1 MRNVMLGLCG
11 LMSASALT
19 GCRNRAYNDLYVE
32 NMASEI
38 RDLENQLYEYDHE
51 YRLLE
56 QELQSLR
63 QQNAALRSVPSSDT
77 IKRSLL
83 SPSPTPDYYNQPKD
97 TPTPLEF
104 QPRKQNLPLTPAPL
118 PGAKDQPAEP
128 DSILEDGRSSRQQ
141 APQIEEIPL
150 PRAGGNTPSGPA
162 VAPERLPNLP
172 PVVTPPAANQPGS
185 DPRPVFPDS
194 NLPGL
199 RDSNPNN
206 PTTPKLSPSVEG
218 DEIKPDELMPPTIEP
233 GVPVPPALPN
243 VSQRTDGTPVAP
255 EDNLEMNLSRIDIP
269 GLNSSTQLASNS
281 QIKQATIQIATEKVT
296 DTRVVEL
303 AFHPT
308 LSRAI
313 DMDDRPDDDGLYLVL
328 QPKNERGQMVPVAA
342 SLIIFALD
350 PAREGDAAKI
360 GRWEYSAADIE
371 SKLQPIGSEQGI
383 HLRLPWNGPDPSADR
398 VIVFALFKF
407 DNGRQVMGEKEIF
420 ISSDGSHKTVW
431 TPRGDHNGALPV
443 VAQAGYSTIPLP
455 HSSGNTVVRPASGT
469 STLEPAPEPH
479 GFRPN

>member
-1 MRNVMLGLCG
+1 MRHVLLGLFG

-56 QELQSLR
+56 QELESLR
-63 QQNAALRSVPSSDT
+63 HQNAALRAVPSPST
-77 IKRSLL
+77 TKRSLL
-83 SPSPTPDYYNQPKD
+83 SPSPTPDYYNQPES
-97 TPTPLEF
+97 TPAPLEF
-104 QPRKQNLPLTPAPL
+104 QPRKQSLPLAPAPQA
-118 PGAKDQPAEP
+118 GAKGQPQEP
-128 DSILEDGRSSRQQ
+128 GSILEEGRSSRQQ
-141 APQIEEIPL
+141 SPQFEEIPA
-150 PRAGGNTPSGPA
+150 PRAGERAPSGPA
-162 VAPERLPNLP
+162 VIPERLPNLP
-172 PVVTPPAANQPGS
+172 PPITPPAANQPGG
-185 DPRPVFPDS
+185 DPRPALPES

-199 RDSNPNN
+199 RDSNPID
-206 PTTPKLSPSVEG
+206 PTLPDLSPSLKD

-233 GVPVPPALPN
+233 GVPVPPELPS
-243 VSQRTDGTPVAP
+243 VTQRTDGTPVAP
-255 EDNLEMNLSRIDIP
+255 EDHLEMNLSRIDIP
-269 GLNSSTQLASNS
+269 NLNSSTQLASNS
-281 QIKQATIQIATEKVT
+281 QIKQATIQVATEKVT

-328 QPKNERGQMVPVAA
+328 QPKNERGQMVPIVA

-371 SKLQPIGSEQGI
+371 AKLQPIGSEQGI

-431 TPRGDHNGALPV
+431 TPRGGRSGSSPA
-443 VAQAGYSTIPLP
+443 VAQAGYSASPLAP
-455 HSSGNTVVRPASGT
+455 SSGNTVVRPASGT
-469 STLEPAPEPH
+469 STLEPAPEPNSF
-479 GFRPN
+479 GPN